1 MRKQRK
7 TRKAKEGK
15 TGSSEG
21 QVLDGLL
28 QGPGRALI
36 MAVGGLAG
44 RAQVPDTRAPRPGG
58 RSPALGKPFFRGL
71 FVEDEISFSGTG
83 LSFFGGVLAVAVF
96 CGWRFSLTSP
106 CYSWLS
112 PMCLLS

>member
-21 QVLDGLL
+21 QVLDGVL

-58 RSPALGKPFFRGL
+58 RSPALGKPFFVAFLLRMKFRFLELGY
-71 FVEDEISFSGTG
+71 
-83 LSFFGGVLAVAVF
+83 LSSEVFWRWRCSAVGV
-96 CGWRFSLTSP
+96 SL
-106 CYSWLS
+106 
-112 PMCLLS
+112 